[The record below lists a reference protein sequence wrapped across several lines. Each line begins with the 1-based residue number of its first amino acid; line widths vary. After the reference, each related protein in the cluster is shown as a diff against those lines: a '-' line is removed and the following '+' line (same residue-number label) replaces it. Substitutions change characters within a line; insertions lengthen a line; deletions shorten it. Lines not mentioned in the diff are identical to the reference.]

1 MRSLEFHRVLGSG
14 SFGTVYL
21 ADLIGA
27 RRFRRQIAVKV
38 LLQQERGEDGQNFLT
53 RVRDEA
59 RLLGLLQDESILK
72 VLELTRVEGR
82 DAVIMEY
89 VEGVD
94 LNELALAQ
102 ERPPA
107 RALAEVG
114 AAVAGALHRAHTAVH
129 ASTGQ
134 PLGVIHRDVKP
145 ANIMVSVRGGVKL
158 LDFGVARARFE
169 ARESRTGQFM
179 LGTLNY
185 MAPEY
190 IVTSEISTR
199 ADIYGL
205 ALTLWEI
212 ACGEV
217 YGQPKIKE
225 DQHRARLAERLARL
239 PDEYQP
245 LRRLL
250 ERMLAWNPLDRPDG
264 AEVERAL
271 LAATDQLTGRGLR
284 SWATEA
290 VPRALTRRAPPQD
303 TIGLAGR
310 AVQINDESE
319 GTTVAHLPEADAPA
333 PAPAPAPDPQPA
345 PPRPAPRRKRRR
357 DWPMLLFQA
366 LLLGAGFGMVLLVM
380 IGALLLLLRFA
391 GKL

>member
-1 MRSLEFHRVLGSG
+1 MRSLQFHRVLGSG

-21 ADLIGA
+21 ADLVGA

-38 LLQQERGEDGQNFLT
+38 LLSQEQEGENFLT

-72 VLELTRVEGR
+72 VLELTRIEGR
-82 DAVIMEY
+82 DAVMMEF

-94 LNELALAQ
+94 LNELGQAG

-107 RALAEVG
+107 RALAELG
-114 AAVAGALHRAHTAVH
+114 AAVAGALHRAHTAIH

-134 PLGVIHRDVKP
+134 PLNVIHRDVKP
-145 ANIMVSVRGGVKL
+145 ANIMVTLRGGVKL

-190 IVTSEISTR
+190 IVTSEISPK
-199 ADIYGL
+199 ADIYGM
-205 ALTLWEI
+205 ALTLWEV

-217 YGQPKIKE
+217 FGQPRLKE
-225 DQHRARLAERLARL
+225 EQHRARLAERMARL
-239 PDEYQP
+239 PAEYTP
-245 LRRLL
+245 IRPLL
-250 ERMLAWNPLDRPDG
+250 ERMLAWNPAARPDG

-271 LAATDQLTGRGLR
+271 LAATDLLGGQGLR
-284 SWATEA
+284 SWAGGA
-290 VPRALTRRAPPQD
+290 VTRALSQRAQPQD
-303 TIGLAGR
+303 SVGLAGR
-310 AVQINDESE
+310 TIMIEDESE
-319 GTTVAHLPEADAPA
+319 SSTVAVLPDTEAP
-333 PAPAPAPDPQPA
+333 PA
-345 PPRPAPRRKRRR
+345 PPESPPVTPSGNPPGNPPRRKKKKT
-357 DWPMLLFQA
+357 DWPMLVIQA
-366 LLLGAGFGMVLLVM
+366 LLLGAGFGM
-380 IGALLLLLRFA
+380 LLLLMLTVLLFLVRF
-391 GKL
+391 L